1 MATVFSGLY
10 SLSSAM
16 LAFLSG
22 RNRTNKPPPPERS
35 STDLGLNSTG
45 RRDSPS
51 SEAAATFHNAEGE
64 SAVQK
69 DDEGKMV
76 MMEWNN
82 DKNVM
87 YIYRVAVMIST

>member
-1 MATVFSGLY
+1 MCIKSGVVAFSELSQREAEMATVFSGLY

-22 RNRTNKPPPPERS
+22 RNRTNKPPPTARS
-35 STDLGLNSTG
+35 GTELGVNSTG

-64 SAVQK
+64 SAV
-69 DDEGKMV
+69 
-76 MMEWNN
+76 
-82 DKNVM
+82 
-87 YIYRVAVMIST
+87 

>member
-51 SEAAATFHNAEGE
+51 SEAAAAFHASEGE
-64 SAVQK
+64 AA
-69 DDEGKMV
+69 DC
-76 MMEWNN
+76 NP
-82 DKNVM
+82 
-87 YIYRVAVMIST
+87 